1 MDLSDYLER
10 RYATDLLAVE
20 QVQTQADGALATL
33 KATKLG
39 PKGWPY
45 SLVDREQ
52 PAQPNTLSQSTVAMI
67 LHAMAVAHGVIKN
80 SVLVPAV
87 RTGTGVYRKGGDVRA
102 ILNTGLSALIGVLG
116 APADVL
122 LDKAPLTKSTTWG
135 PDDPLT
141 LTWLYELLAAGIVDD
156 EQAAP
161 YRAAV
166 GHLADI
172 RLKQLIDQPRSM
184 PLTPLAT
191 DERPVQHPFP
201 VLRSVQ
207 LAKVAGAAQFPFLAL
222 SELPDV
228 FLEQLHRELS
238 NSAILDGGFD
248 PASLVFSLE
257 ALMLIN
263 ADTVSEAVVEK
274 VVTVLGSSPSIG
286 SHWRPVR
293 PLSVTSQGRILLPQ
307 SVEVANSYLRV
318 CDLHAARRPS
328 AEPLFTRSFDL
339 LQSYADWLLSRELRI
354 SVDMP
359 GGAGKLFDGW
369 QSEHTFERNT
379 IHLWATSQAVL
390 FLQHYSAMLQQ
401 HTARCARIAAG
412 LNFARTPVRTEA
424 QLTAIWAD
432 KVLQEPLAGLDAGN
446 PLRAYD
452 MINRYFVEPRR
463 TNAGSRKGATSYSML
478 LYGPPG
484 TGKTSFSENL
494 AEALGYDM
502 ITISPSDF
510 TQSGEAGVEQRAKRV
525 FDVLQSQANT
535 VILFDEIDRL
545 LLDRDSKKYMS
556 QETIFQMMTPSML
569 TKINDLRKSARS
581 VFIIAT
587 NYAEDIDSAIKRTG
601 RIDEQILLLPPDL
614 TQRARIIRERAKE
627 IVLPLDSD
635 AVVRLARATP
645 LGVFTELKHLVDAI
659 ADYVNDG
666 GLLAESITR
675 ALDRRGATTINLN
688 AYLTRF
694 PKDDG
699 GNFINVQRG
708 PWKEFAL
715 LVYLKAE
722 VGDFDL
728 PAEYEAILNNSAMLD
743 RLEEPVSSTL
753 RALL

>member
-1 MDLSDYLER
+1 MDLSDYLDR
-10 RYATDLLAVE
+10 RYATDLLSVE

-33 KATKLG
+33 KATNLG
-39 PKGWPY
+39 VKGWPY
-45 SLVDREQ
+45 ALANGQQ
-52 PAQPNTLSQSTVAMI
+52 PTEPHTLSQSTVAMI
-67 LHAMAVAHGVIKN
+67 LHAMAVAHGVIRN

-87 RTGTGVYRKGGDVRA
+87 RTGTGVYRKDADVRQLLA
-102 ILNTGLSALIGVLG
+102 TGLSALIAELG
-116 APADVL
+116 APGDVL
-122 LDKAPLTKSTTWG
+122 LDKVSLTTSTTWG

-141 LTWLYELLAAGIVDD
+141 LTWLYELLEAGVVDD
-156 EQAAP
+156 VQAEP
-161 YRAAV
+161 YRRAIQ
-166 GHLADI
+166 HLADKRI
-172 RLKQLIDQPRSM
+172 MQLINAPRSM
-184 PLTPLAT
+184 PLTPLTT
-191 DERPVQHPFP
+191 DERPVAHPFP

-207 LAKVAGAAQFPFLAL
+207 LAKVAGVAQFPFLAL
-222 SELPDV
+222 SALPDV

-274 VVTVLGSSPSIG
+274 VLAVLGSTPSVG

-328 AEPLFTRSFDL
+328 AEPLFTRSFEIL
-339 LQSYADWLLSRELRI
+339 KSYADWLLSRELRI

-359 GGAGKLFDGW
+359 GAANMLFEGW

-401 HTARCARIAAG
+401 HAARCAQLAAG
-412 LNFARTPVRTEA
+412 LNFVRTPARTEA
-424 QLTAIWAD
+424 QMVAIWAE
-432 KVLQEPLAGLDAGN
+432 KVQEEPLAGLEAGN
-446 PLRAYD
+446 ALRAYD
-452 MINRYFVEPRR
+452 RIDRHFVQPRR
-463 TNAGSRKGATSYSML
+463 LNPGSRKGATSYSML

-510 TQSGEAGVEQRAKRV
+510 TQGGEAGVEQRAKRI
-525 FDVLQSQANT
+525 FDVLQSQVNT

-545 LLDRDSKKYMS
+545 LLDRDSRKYMS

-569 TKINDLRKSARS
+569 TKINDLRKKARS

-614 TQRARIIRERAKE
+614 TQRTRIIRARAE
-627 IVLPLDSD
+627 DIGLQLDAG
-635 AVVRLARATP
+635 AVDRLARATP
-645 LGVFTELKHLVDAI
+645 LSVFTELKHLVDAV
-659 ADYVNDG
+659 ADHIRDG
-666 GLLAESITR
+666 DPITESVTR

-688 AYLTRF
+688 AYLARF
-694 PKDDG
+694 PKDNDG
-699 GNFINVQRG
+699 HFVNVERG
-708 PWKEFAL
+708 PWEEFAL
-715 LVYLKAE
+715 LVYLRAE
-722 VGDFDL
+722 VGDFKPPTD
-728 PAEYEAILNNSAMLD
+728 YTTILNNRAMLD
-743 RLEEPVSSTL
+743 RLEDTVSSRIQTL
-753 RALL
+753 F